1 MQQDD
6 TARMALYTI
15 PRLCVLV
22 LAKKQVAYQRRVAAG
37 EHKAKWK
44 RVEFHIDSTI
54 KQLERTVKD
63 RLGLGE
69 FRMKREIVE

>member
-1 MQQDD
+1 MNQDD
-6 TARMALYTI
+6 VARMGLYTI

-22 LAKKQVAYQRRVAAG
+22 QAKKQVAWQRRTAAG
-37 EHKAKWK
+37 EHKQVW
-44 RVEFHIDSTI
+44 RIVEFHIDSTI

-63 RLGLGE
+63 RLGLDG